1 MDKIFLLTLVFLL
14 GACVETSAIPMGNNV
29 AEINTS
35 AAPGYTRAQTHDY
48 SLLKAAQTTL
58 EYGYQRF
65 LVLDN
70 KGWNERNS
78 SGGSYNRGESG
89 AIFGANQNIALGG
102 TYEESYGGSYYSTYK
117 NSETSMRIKMLRKGD
132 NDFNNAVDA
141 QMIVDKIG
149 DKLLFKE

>member
-1 MDKIFLLTLVFLL
+1 MRKLSLLLVLL
-14 GACVETSAIPMGNNV
+14 LMGCVETSAIPMGNNI

-35 AAPGYTRAQTHDY
+35 AAPGYTRAQAHDY

-65 LVLDN
+65 MVLDN
-70 KGWNERNS
+70 KGWNESNA

-89 AIFGANQNIALGG
+89 AVFGANQDIALGG
-102 TYEESYGGSYYSTYK
+102 AYSQNYGGSYYSTYK

-132 NDFNNAVDA
+132 KGFKDSVDA
-141 QMIVDKIG
+141 QTIVDKIG